1 MTDGSRSHGEAA
13 CDQVMGAKAQAAG
26 RRLAVGTRGAGP
38 RVVRTRRLVARAWVR
53 GCVEGVRAS

>member
-1 MTDGSRSHGEAA
+1 MMDGSRPHGEAA

-38 RVVRTRRLVARAWVR
+38 RVVRTHRLVARA
-53 GCVEGVRAS
+53 